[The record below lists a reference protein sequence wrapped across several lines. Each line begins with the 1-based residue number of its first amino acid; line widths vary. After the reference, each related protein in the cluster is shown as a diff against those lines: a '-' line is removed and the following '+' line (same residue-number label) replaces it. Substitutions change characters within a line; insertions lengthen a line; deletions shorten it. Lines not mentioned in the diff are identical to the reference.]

1 MFFDAT
7 TCVFLRLGIS
17 ANPEKV
23 RVIREWPKPKSIT
36 KTHSFHGLAFFF
48 KRFIRRFSTIMAPIA
63 KCLKNKEF
71 QWSNAASQAF
81 KEIEVKMIEAPIL
94 RYPDFTKVFEVACD
108 ALGVGIGGVFSQE
121 GHPIAFFSE
130 NLNDAQRQY
139 STYDKEY
146 NAIVQSLCF

>member
-36 KTHSFHGLAFFF
+36 KTHSFHGLASFY
-48 KRFIRRFSTIMAPIA
+48 KRFIRRFSTIMAPIV

-71 QWSNAASQAF
+71 QWSNLLARHS
-81 KEIEVKMIEAPIL
+81 KKL
-94 RYPDFTKVFEVACD
+94 RSK
-108 ALGVGIGGVFSQE
+108 
-121 GHPIAFFSE
+121 
-130 NLNDAQRQY
+130 
-139 STYDKEY
+139 
-146 NAIVQSLCF
+146 